1 MRSGFQ
7 ATNFLHKILLMVDFM
22 LGGSFRMNAT
32 TRTFQDM
39 LNEYLTYD
47 MLKEE
52 LLQRHWLLSN
62 IEIDDGWKGGT
73 LPVPFKGAQSSSLKF
88 GGLTAEGDVAEDKY
102 VRGEVTDYR
111 ELWGTLLF
119 NHRDLLE
126 HDGKVKEKS
135 FLRVLPDVIED
146 YMDWIKENTSLNM
159 LVGKS
164 KDIAAADG
172 TVGAGIQ
179 TVRPDRFNINE
190 KIVIDSDTQPSVTGY
205 VRTIDI
211 NGGIVVFYT
220 ARSGGAV
227 IDLSAYLAA
236 DNTKFY
242 IDGALTDSF
251 TSLKESL
258 LSAANGGSATLYG
271 QTKLDYPYLQS
282 IQVDGTSVTA
292 SNILE
297 KIFDGF
303 TRIKTLGK
311 GNPTKVVM
319 SFKNLGSIM
328 KILEQD
334 KGQYH
339 IDQKSTK
346 VTAYGWSEIQV
357 MGVQGKLTLCGIN
370 EMDDDFLMYLDMRA
384 VKFHSNGM
392 FRKRTAPD
400 GKQYFEVRTTA
411 GYFYLLDM
419 SLYGELI
426 LNRPSYCGIMHTIS
440 Y

>member
-1 MRSGFQ
+1 MS
-7 ATNFLHKILLMVDFM
+7 
-22 LGGSFRMNAT
+22 T

-47 MLKEE
+47 LLKEE
-52 LLQRHWLLSN
+52 FLKRSWLLQN
-62 IEIDDGWKGGT
+62 IEIDEGWKGGT
-73 LPVPFKGAQSSSLKF
+73 LPVPFKGAQASSLKF
-88 GGLTAEGDVAEDKY
+88 GGLTSEGDIAEDKY
-102 VRGEVTDYR
+102 VRGEVTDYK

-126 HDGKVKEKS
+126 NDGKVKEKS
-135 FLRVLPDVIED
+135 FLKMLPDVIED
-146 YMDWIKENTSLNM
+146 YMEWMKESVSLNM
-159 LVGKS
+159 LVGS
-164 KDIAAADG
+164 AKDSAAVNG

-179 TVRPDRFNINE
+179 VKRPDRFNINE
-190 KIVIDSDTQPSVTGY
+190 KVIVDSDTQAPVTGY

-211 NGGIVVFYT
+211 NSGVIVLYT
-220 ARSGGAV
+220 ARTAGAV
-227 IDLSAYLAA
+227 VDLSAYLVA

-242 IDGALTDSF
+242 VDGALTDSF

-271 QTKLDYPYLQS
+271 QTKLAYPYLQS
-282 IQVDGTSVTA
+282 IQVDGSAVSA
-292 SNILE
+292 SNIIE
-297 KIFDGF
+297 KLFDGF
-303 TRIKTLGK
+303 TRCKTLGK
-311 GNPTKVVM
+311 GMPDRVVM
-319 SFKNLGSIM
+319 SFKHLGSIM

-334 KGQYH
+334 KGPYH

-346 VTAYGWSEIQV
+346 VNAYGWTEITIIGVKGQV
-357 MGVQGKLTLCGIN
+357 RVVGIN
-370 EMDDDFLMYLDMRA
+370 EMDDDFIMYLDMRA

-392 FRKRTAPD
+392 FKKRTAPD
-400 GKQYFEVRTTA
+400 GKQYYEVRTTA

-426 LNRPSYCGIMHTIS
+426 LNRPSYCGIMHSIPN

>member
-1 MRSGFQ
+1 M
-7 ATNFLHKILLMVDFM
+7 
-22 LGGSFRMNAT
+22 AT

-47 MLKEE
+47 LLKEE
-52 LLQRHWLLSN
+52 FVKRHWLLSN
-62 IEIDDGWKGGT
+62 ITIDDGWKGGT

-102 VRGEVTDYR
+102 VRGEVTDYK

-135 FLRVLPDVIED
+135 FLRILPDVIED
-146 YMDWIKENTSLNM
+146 YMEWMKENTSLNM
-159 LVGKS
+159 LVGS
-164 KDIAAADG
+164 AKDRSQADG

-179 TVRPDRFNINE
+179 VKRPDRFSINE
-190 KIVIDSDTQPSVTGY
+190 KIIIDSSTQAPVTGY

-211 NGGIVVFYT
+211 NSGVIVFFD
-220 ARSGGAV
+220 ARSGGSV
-227 IDLSAYLAA
+227 LDLSAYLAA
-236 DNTKFY
+236 DVTEFF
-242 IDGALTDSF
+242 IDGAQADSF

-258 LSAANGGSATLYG
+258 LSLANGGSATLYG
-271 QTKLDYPYLQS
+271 QTKTDYPYLQA
-282 IQVDGTSVTA
+282 IQVDGSGVTS
-292 SNILE
+292 SNILGPL
-297 KIFDGF
+297 FDGF
-303 TRIKTLGK
+303 TRIRTLGK
-311 GNPTKVVM
+311 GNPDKVVM
-319 SFKNLGSIM
+319 SYANLGIVM
-328 KILEQD
+328 KELEQD

-346 VTAYGWSEIQV
+346 VNAYGWTEIDII
-357 MGVQGKLTLCGIN
+357 GVKGKLTVVGIN
-370 EMDDDFLMYLDMRA
+370 EMDNDFIMYLDMRA
-384 VKFHSNGM
+384 IKFHSNGM

-400 GKQYFEVRTTA
+400 GKQYYEVRTTA

-426 LNRPSYCGIMHTIS
+426 LNRPSYCGIMHSVPTV
-440 Y
+440 

>member
-1 MRSGFQ
+1 MS
-7 ATNFLHKILLMVDFM
+7 
-22 LGGSFRMNAT
+22 T

-47 MLKEE
+47 LLKEE
-52 LLQRHWLLSN
+52 FLKRSWLLQN
-62 IEIDDGWKGGT
+62 IEIDEGWKGGT
-73 LPVPFKGAQSSSLKF
+73 LPVPFKGAQASSLKF
-88 GGLTAEGDVAEDKY
+88 GGLTAEGDIAEGKY
-102 VRGEVTDYR
+102 VRGEVTDYK

-135 FLRVLPDVIED
+135 FLRILPDVIED
-146 YMDWIKENTSLNM
+146 YMEWMKENTSLNM
-159 LVGKS
+159 LVGAA
-164 KDIAAADG
+164 KDKAAVNG

-179 TVRPDRFNINE
+179 VNRPDRFNINE
-190 KIVIDSDTQPSVTGY
+190 KLVIDSDTQANVVGY

-211 NGGIVVFYT
+211 NSGVIVFYT
-220 ARSGGAV
+220 ARTGGSV
-227 IDLSAYLAA
+227 VNLSLYTVA

-242 IDGALTDSF
+242 VDGAISDSF

-271 QTKLDYPYLQS
+271 QSKLAYPYLQS
-282 IQVDGTSVTA
+282 IQVDGSAVSA
-292 SNILE
+292 ANIIE
-297 KIFDGF
+297 KLFDGF

-311 GNPTKVVM
+311 GMPDRIVM

-328 KILEQD
+328 KVLEQD
-334 KGQYH
+334 KGPYH

-346 VTAYGWSEIQV
+346 VNAYGWTEITIIGVKGQV
-357 MGVQGKLTLCGIN
+357 RVVGIN
-370 EMDDDFLMYLDMRA
+370 EMNDDFIMYLDMRA

-392 FRKRTAPD
+392 FKKRTAPD
-400 GKQYFEVRTTA
+400 GKQYYEVRTTA

-426 LNRPSYCGIMHTIS
+426 LNRPSYCGIMHSIS

>member
-1 MRSGFQ
+1 M
-7 ATNFLHKILLMVDFM
+7 NFIKILQAMFLFLMGAHTKFY
-22 LGGSFRMNAT
+22 AT
-32 TRTFQDM
+32 DRTFQDM

-47 MLKEE
+47 LLKEE
-52 LLQRHWLLSN
+52 FLKRSWLLSN
-62 IEIDDGWKGGT
+62 IEVDEGWKGGT
-73 LPVPFKGAQSSSLKF
+73 LPVPFKGAQASSMKF
-88 GGLTAEGDVAEDKY
+88 GGLTDQADVAEDKY

-135 FLRVLPDVIED
+135 FLRILPDVVED
-146 YMDWIKENTSLNM
+146 YMDWMKENVSLNM
-159 LVGKS
+159 LVGS
-164 KDIAAADG
+164 AKDSAAANG

-179 TVRPDRFNINE
+179 VNRPDRFSINE
-190 KIVIDSDTQPSVTGY
+190 KILIDSDSQAVVTGY
-205 VRTIDI
+205 VRSIDI
-211 NGGIVVFYT
+211 NSGVIQFFDARTGGSIL
-220 ARSGGAV
+220 
-227 IDLSAYLAA
+227 DLSAYTTA
-236 DNTKFY
+236 DNTVFFV
-242 IDGALTDSF
+242 DGANTDSF

-271 QTKLDYPYLQS
+271 QSKLAYPYLQS
-282 IQVDGTSVTA
+282 IQVDGSAVTA
-292 SNILE
+292 ANILE

-303 TRIKTLGK
+303 TRVKTIGK
-311 GNPTKVVM
+311 GMPDQVVM
-319 SFKNLGSIM
+319 SYKNLGSIM

-334 KGQYH
+334 KGPYH

-346 VTAYGWSEIQV
+346 VNAYGWTEITII
-357 MGVQGKLTLCGIN
+357 GVKGSLKIVGIN
-370 EMDDDFLMYLDMRA
+370 EMDDDFIMYLDMKA

-400 GKQYFEVRTTA
+400 GKQYYEVRTTA

-426 LNRPSYCGIMHTIS
+426 LNKPSCCGIMHSIS

>member
-1 MRSGFQ
+1 M
-7 ATNFLHKILLMVDFM
+7 
-22 LGGSFRMNAT
+22 AT

-52 LLQRHWLLSN
+52 LLMRHWLLSN
-62 IEIDDGWKGGT
+62 VEIDDGWKGGT

-88 GGLTAEGDVAEDKY
+88 GGLTAEGDIAEDKY

-135 FLRVLPDVIED
+135 FLKILPDVIED
-146 YMDWIKENTSLNM
+146 YMDWMKENTSLNM
-159 LVGKS
+159 LIGAA
-164 KDIAAADG
+164 KDKAAANG

-179 TVRPDRFNINE
+179 VKRPDRFSINE
-190 KIVIDSDTQPSVTGY
+190 KIVIDSDTQASVVGY

-211 NGGIVVFYT
+211 NSGVIVFYT
-220 ARSGGAV
+220 ARTGGLV
-227 IDLSAYLAA
+227 IDLSLYTVA
-236 DNTKFY
+236 DNTAFY

-258 LSAANGGSATLYG
+258 LSAGNGGSATLYG
-271 QTKLDYPYLQS
+271 QNKLNYPYLQS
-282 IQVDGTSVTA
+282 IQVDGSAVTA
-292 SNILE
+292 SNILT
-297 KIFDGF
+297 KIFDGL
-303 TRIKTLGK
+303 TRIRTLGK
-311 GNPTKVVM
+311 GKADKFVCSYDV
-319 SFKNLGSIM
+319 LGAIM
-328 KILEQD
+328 KLLEQD

-346 VTAYGWSEIQV
+346 VSAFGWTEIRII
-357 MGVQGKLTLCGIN
+357 GVKGDLTVVGIN
-370 EMDDDFLMYLDMRA
+370 EMDSDFAMYLDMRA
-384 VKFHSNGM
+384 IKFHSNGM

-400 GKQYFEVRTTA
+400 GKQYYEVRTTA

-426 LNRPSYCGIMHTIS
+426 LNRPSYCGIMHSIPAL
-440 Y
+440 

>member
-1 MRSGFQ
+1 
-7 ATNFLHKILLMVDFM
+7 V
-22 LGGSFRMNAT
+22 AT

-47 MLKEE
+47 LLKEE
-52 LLQRHWLLSN
+52 FLKRHWLLSN

-126 HDGKVKEKS
+126 HDGTVKEKS
-135 FLRVLPDVIED
+135 FLRILPDVIED
-146 YMDWIKENTSLNM
+146 YMEWMKENTSLNM
-159 LVGKS
+159 LIGS
-164 KDIAAADG
+164 AKDAAAVNG
-172 TVGAGIQ
+172 TIGAGIQ
-179 TVRPDRFNINE
+179 VKRPDRFNINE
-190 KIVIDSDTQPSVTGY
+190 KILIDSDTQAVVVGY

-211 NGGIVVFYT
+211 NSGVIVFYN
-220 ARSGGAV
+220 ARTGGAV
-227 IDLSAYLAA
+227 LDLSAYLIA
-236 DNTKFY
+236 DNTVFY
-242 IDGALTDSF
+242 VDGANTDSF
-251 TSLKESL
+251 TSLKDSL

-271 QTKLDYPYLQS
+271 QTKLDYPYLQA
-282 IQVDGTSVTA
+282 IQVDGSSVTA
-292 SNILE
+292 VNIIE
-297 KIFDGF
+297 KLFDGY
-303 TRIKTLGK
+303 TRVKTIGK
-311 GNPTKVVM
+311 GMPNKVVM
-319 SFKNLGSIM
+319 DYKNLGSIM
-328 KILEQD
+328 KVLEQD

-346 VTAYGWSEIQV
+346 VNAYGWTEIKII
-357 MGVQGKLTLCGIN
+357 GVKGSLDIIGIN
-370 EMDDDFLMYLDMRA
+370 EMDDDFMMYLDMRA
-384 VKFHSNGM
+384 IKFHSNGM
-392 FRKRTAPD
+392 FKKRTAPD
-400 GKQYFEVRTTA
+400 GKQYYEVRTTA

>member
-1 MRSGFQ
+1 MS
-7 ATNFLHKILLMVDFM
+7 TN
-22 LGGSFRMNAT
+22 
-32 TRTFQDM
+32 RTFQDM

-73 LPVPFKGAQSSSLKF
+73 LPVSFKGAQASSLKF
-88 GGLTAEGDVAEDKY
+88 GGLTDESDIAEDKY

-135 FLRVLPDVIED
+135 FLKVLPDVIED
-146 YMDWIKENTSLNM
+146 YMDWMKENTSLNM
-159 LVGKS
+159 LVGKA
-164 KDIAAADG
+164 KDSALANG

-179 TVRPDRFNINE
+179 INRPDRFTINE
-190 KIVIDSDTQPSVTGY
+190 KVVIDSDSQASVVGY
-205 VRTIDI
+205 VRSIDVNAQI
-211 NGGIVVFYT
+211 IVLYSARTGGSVL
-220 ARSGGAV
+220 
-227 IDLSAYLAA
+227 DLSLYTVA

-242 IDGALTDSF
+242 VDGALTDSF

-271 QTKLDYPYLQS
+271 QNKLDYPYLQA
-282 IQVDGTSVTA
+282 IQIDGSAVTA
-292 SNILE
+292 ANILQTL
-297 KIFDGF
+297 FDGF
-303 TRIKTLGK
+303 TRIKILGK
-311 GNPTKVVM
+311 GNPDKVVM
-319 SFKNLGSIM
+319 DFNNLGAIM
-328 KILEQD
+328 TILEQD
-334 KGQYH
+334 KGPYH
-339 IDQKSTK
+339 VDQKSMK
-346 VTAYGWSEIQV
+346 VSAFGWTEITII
-357 MGVQGKLTLCGIN
+357 GVKGKLTVVGIN
-370 EMDDDFLMYLDMRA
+370 EMDKDFIMYLDMRA

-400 GKQYFEVRTTA
+400 GKQYYEVRTTA

-426 LNRPSYCGIMHTIS
+426 LNRPSYCGIMHSIS

>member
-1 MRSGFQ
+1 MS
-7 ATNFLHKILLMVDFM
+7 
-22 LGGSFRMNAT
+22 T

-47 MLKEE
+47 LLKEE
-52 LLQRHWLLSN
+52 FLKRSWLLQN
-62 IEIDDGWKGGT
+62 IEIDEGWKGGT
-73 LPVPFKGAQSSSLKF
+73 LPVPFKGAQASSLKF
-88 GGLTAEGDVAEDKY
+88 GGLTAEGDIAEDKY
-102 VRGEVTDYR
+102 VRGEVTDYK

-135 FLRVLPDVIED
+135 FLRILPDVIED
-146 YMDWIKENTSLNM
+146 YMEWMKENTSLNM
-159 LVGKS
+159 LVGAA
-164 KDIAAADG
+164 KDKAAVNG

-179 TVRPDRFNINE
+179 VNRPDRFNINE
-190 KIVIDSDTQPSVTGY
+190 KLVIDSDTQANVVGY

-211 NGGIVVFYT
+211 NSGVIVFYT
-220 ARSGGAV
+220 ARTGGSV
-227 IDLSAYLAA
+227 VNLSLYTVA

-242 IDGALTDSF
+242 VDGAISDSF

-271 QTKLDYPYLQS
+271 QSKLAYPYLQS
-282 IQVDGTSVTA
+282 IQVDGSAVSA
-292 SNILE
+292 ANIIE
-297 KIFDGF
+297 KLFDGF

-311 GNPTKVVM
+311 GMPDRIVM

-328 KILEQD
+328 KVLEQD
-334 KGQYH
+334 KGPYH

-346 VTAYGWSEIQV
+346 VNAYGWTEITIIGVKGQV
-357 MGVQGKLTLCGIN
+357 RVVGIN
-370 EMDDDFLMYLDMRA
+370 EMNDDFIMYLDMRA

-392 FRKRTAPD
+392 FKKRTAPD
-400 GKQYFEVRTTA
+400 GKQYYEVRTTA

-426 LNRPSYCGIMHTIS
+426 LNRPSYCGIMHSIS

>member
-1 MRSGFQ
+1 M
-7 ATNFLHKILLMVDFM
+7 
-22 LGGSFRMNAT
+22 AT

-47 MLKEE
+47 LLKEE
-52 LLQRHWLLSN
+52 YTKRSWLMSELKAAGQ
-62 IEIDDGWKGGT
+62 IDEGWKGGT
-73 LPVPFKGAQSSSLKF
+73 LPVPFKGAQASSLKF
-88 GGLTAEGDVAEDKY
+88 GGLTAEGDIAEDKY

-111 ELWGTLLF
+111 EVWGTLLF

-126 HDGKVKEKS
+126 HDGSVKEKT
-135 FLRVLPDVIED
+135 FLRLLPDVIED
-146 YMDWIKENTSLNM
+146 YMEWMKENVNLNM
-159 LVGKS
+159 LVGAA
-164 KDIAAADG
+164 KDKAAADG
-172 TVGAGIQ
+172 TAAAGIQ
-179 TVRPDRFNINE
+179 VVRPDRFSINE
-190 KIVIDSDTQPSVTGY
+190 KVIVDSDTQAAVTGY

-211 NGGIVVFYT
+211 NSGVIVIFD
-220 ARSGGAV
+220 ARTGGAV
-227 IDLSAYLAA
+227 LDLSAYLVA
-236 DNTKFY
+236 DNTVFY
-242 IDGALTDSF
+242 VDGANTDSF

-271 QTKLDYPYLQS
+271 QTKTAYPYLQS
-282 IQVDGTSVTA
+282 IQVDGSAVTA

-297 KIFDGF
+297 KLFDGY
-303 TRIKTLGK
+303 TRVKTLGK
-311 GNPTKVVM
+311 GMPSKLVM

-334 KGQYH
+334 KGPYH

-346 VTAYGWSEIQV
+346 VNAYGWTEITV
-357 MGVQGKLTLCGIN
+357 IGVKGELRIVGIN
-370 EMDDDFLMYLDMRA
+370 EMDDDFIMYLDMRA

-400 GKQYFEVRTTA
+400 GKQYYEVRTTA

-426 LNRPSYCGIMHTIS
+426 LNRPSYCGIMHSIS

>member
-1 MRSGFQ
+1 MS
-7 ATNFLHKILLMVDFM
+7 
-22 LGGSFRMNAT
+22 T

-47 MLKEE
+47 LLKEE

-62 IEIDDGWKGGT
+62 CEIDDGWKGGT
-73 LPVPFKGAQSSSLKF
+73 LPVPFKGAQASSLKF
-88 GGLTAEGDVAEDKY
+88 GGLTAEGDIAEDKY
-102 VRGEVTDYR
+102 VRGEVTDYK

-135 FLRVLPDVIED
+135 FLKVLPDVIED
-146 YMDWIKENTSLNM
+146 YMDWMKENTSLNM
-159 LVGKS
+159 LVGAA
-164 KDIAAADG
+164 KDSARANG

-179 TVRPDRFNINE
+179 VNRPDRFSINE
-190 KIVIDSDTQPSVTGY
+190 KVIIDSDTQASVIAY

-211 NGGIVVFYT
+211 NSRTVVFYN

-227 IDLSAYLAA
+227 LDLSLFLAA

-251 TSLKESL
+251 TSLKDSL

-271 QTKLDYPYLQS
+271 VNKLDYPYLQS
-282 IQVDGTSVTA
+282 IQVDGSSVTA
-292 SNILE
+292 ANVLE
-297 KIFDGF
+297 KIFDGL
-303 TRIKTLGK
+303 TKIRTLGK
-311 GNPTKVVM
+311 GKADKFVCDY
-319 SFKNLGSIM
+319 NLLGAIM
-328 KILEQD
+328 KNLEQD

-346 VTAYGWSEIQV
+346 VSAYGWTEIRII
-357 MGVQGKLTLCGIN
+357 GVKGDLTVVGIN
-370 EMDDDFLMYLDMRA
+370 EMDHDFAMYLDMRA
-384 VKFHSNGM
+384 IKFHSNGM

-400 GKQYFEVRTTA
+400 GKQYYEVRTTA

-426 LNRPSYCGIMHTIS
+426 LNRPSYCGIMHSIPQI
-440 Y
+440 

>member
-1 MRSGFQ
+1 M
-7 ATNFLHKILLMVDFM
+7 
-22 LGGSFRMNAT
+22 AT

-52 LLQRHWLLSN
+52 FLKRHWLLQN
-62 IEIDDGWKGGT
+62 IEIDEGWKGGT
-73 LPVPFKGAQSSSLKF
+73 LPVPFKGAQASSLKF
-88 GGLTAEGDVAEDKY
+88 GGLTAEGDIAEDKY

-135 FLRVLPDVIED
+135 FLRILPDVVED
-146 YMDWIKENTSLNM
+146 YMEWMKENTSLNM
-159 LVGKS
+159 LVGAA
-164 KDIAAADG
+164 KDSAAADG

-179 TVRPDRFNINE
+179 VVRPDRFSINE
-190 KIVIDSDTQPSVTGY
+190 KVVIDSDTQANVIGY

-211 NGGIVVFYT
+211 NSGVIVFYT
-220 ARSGGAV
+220 ARTGGSV
-227 IDLSAYLAA
+227 IDLSLYTTA

-242 IDGALTDSF
+242 VDGAISDAF
-251 TSLKESL
+251 TSLKDSL
-258 LSAANGGSATLYG
+258 LSAANGGSSTLYG
-271 QTKLDYPYLQS
+271 QSKLAYPYLQS
-282 IQVDGTSVTA
+282 IQVDGSSVTA
-292 SNILE
+292 ANIIE
-297 KIFDGF
+297 KLFDGF
-303 TRIKTLGK
+303 TRVKTLGK
-311 GNPTKVVM
+311 GMPDKIVM
-319 SFKNLGSIM
+319 SYKNLGSIM
-328 KILEQD
+328 KVLEQD

-346 VTAYGWSEIQV
+346 VNAYGWTEITII
-357 MGVQGKLTLCGIN
+357 GVKGQLKVIGIN
-370 EMDDDFLMYLDMRA
+370 EMDDDFIMYLDMRA
-384 VKFHSNGM
+384 IKFHSNGM

-400 GKQYFEVRTTA
+400 GKQYYEVRTTA

-426 LNRPSYCGIMHTIS
+426 LNRPSYCGIMHSIS

>member
-1 MRSGFQ
+1 MS
-7 ATNFLHKILLMVDFM
+7 
-22 LGGSFRMNAT
+22 T

-73 LPVPFKGAQSSSLKF
+73 LPVPFKGAQASSLKF
-88 GGLTAEGDVAEDKY
+88 GGLTDESDIAEDKY

-146 YMDWIKENTSLNM
+146 YMDWMKENTSLNM
-159 LVGKS
+159 LVGKA
-164 KDIAAADG
+164 KDSALANG

-179 TVRPDRFNINE
+179 VNRPDRFSINE
-190 KIVIDSDTQPSVTGY
+190 KVVIDSDTQASIVGY

-211 NGGIVVFYT
+211 NAQIIVFYT
-220 ARSGGAV
+220 ARTGGSV
-227 IDLSAYLAA
+227 VDLSAYLTA
-236 DNTKFY
+236 DNTAFY
-242 IDGALTDSF
+242 VDGALTDSF

-271 QTKLDYPYLQS
+271 QNKLDYPYLQS
-282 IQVDGTSVTA
+282 IQIDGSSVTA
-292 SNILE
+292 ANILQ
-297 KIFDGF
+297 KLFDGF
-303 TRIKTLGK
+303 TRIKILGK
-311 GNPTKVVM
+311 GNPDKVVM
-319 SFKNLGSIM
+319 DFNNLGAIM
-328 KILEQD
+328 TILEQD
-334 KGQYH
+334 KGPYH
-339 IDQKSTK
+339 IDQKSMK
-346 VTAYGWSEIQV
+346 VSAFGWTEITII
-357 MGVQGKLTLCGIN
+357 GVKGKLTVVGIN
-370 EMDDDFLMYLDMRA
+370 EMDKDFIMYLDMRA

-392 FRKRTAPD
+392 FRKRIAPD
-400 GKQYFEVRTTA
+400 GKQYYEIRTTA

-426 LNRPSYCGIMHTIS
+426 LNRPSYCGIMHSID

>member
-1 MRSGFQ
+1 MS
-7 ATNFLHKILLMVDFM
+7 
-22 LGGSFRMNAT
+22 T

-47 MLKEE
+47 LLKEE
-52 LLQRHWLLSN
+52 FLKRSWLLQN
-62 IEIDDGWKGGT
+62 IEIDEGWKGGT
-73 LPVPFKGAQSSSLKF
+73 LPVPFKGAQASSLKF
-88 GGLTAEGDVAEDKY
+88 GGLTAEGDIAEDKY

-135 FLRVLPDVIED
+135 FLRILPDVIED
-146 YMDWIKENTSLNM
+146 YMEWMKEQTSLNM
-159 LVGKS
+159 LVGAA
-164 KDIAAADG
+164 KDKAAVDG
-172 TVGAGIQ
+172 TAGAGIQ
-179 TVRPDRFNINE
+179 VTRPDRFNINE
-190 KIVIDSDTQPSVTGY
+190 KVIIDSDTQAQATAY

-211 NGGIVVFYT
+211 NSGVVVFYD
-220 ARSGGAV
+220 ARSGGSV
-227 IDLSAYLAA
+227 SDLSLYTVA

-242 IDGALTDSF
+242 VDGAISDSF
-251 TSLKESL
+251 TSLKDSL

-271 QTKLDYPYLQS
+271 QSKLAYPYLQS
-282 IQVDGTSVTA
+282 IQVDGSAVTA
-292 SNILE
+292 ANIIE
-297 KIFDGF
+297 KLFDGF

-311 GNPTKVVM
+311 GMPDRIVM

-328 KILEQD
+328 KVLEQD
-334 KGQYH
+334 KGPYH

-346 VTAYGWSEIQV
+346 VNAYGWTEITIIGVKGQV
-357 MGVQGKLTLCGIN
+357 RVVGIN
-370 EMDDDFLMYLDMRA
+370 EMDDDFIMYLDMRA
-384 VKFHSNGM
+384 IKFHSNGM

-400 GKQYFEVRTTA
+400 GKQYYEVRTTA

-426 LNRPSYCGIMHTIS
+426 LNRPSYCGIMHSIS

>member
-1 MRSGFQ
+1 MS
-7 ATNFLHKILLMVDFM
+7 
-22 LGGSFRMNAT
+22 T

-47 MLKEE
+47 LLKEE
-52 LLQRHWLLSN
+52 FLKRSWLLQN
-62 IEIDDGWKGGT
+62 IEIDEGWKGGT
-73 LPVPFKGAQSSSLKF
+73 LPVPFKGAQASSLKF
-88 GGLTAEGDVAEDKY
+88 GGLTAEGDIAEDKY

-135 FLRVLPDVIED
+135 FLRILPDVIED
-146 YMDWIKENTSLNM
+146 YMEWMKEQTSLNM
-159 LVGKS
+159 LVGS
-164 KDIAAADG
+164 AKDKAAANG
-172 TVGAGIQ
+172 TAGAGIQ
-179 TVRPDRFNINE
+179 VVRPDRFNINE
-190 KIVIDSDTQPSVTGY
+190 KIIIDSDTQAQVVGY

-211 NGGIVVFYT
+211 NSGIVVFFD

-227 IDLSAYLAA
+227 VDLSLYTTA

-242 IDGALTDSF
+242 VDGAISDSF
-251 TSLKESL
+251 TSLKDSL

-271 QTKLDYPYLQS
+271 QSKLAYPYLQS
-282 IQVDGTSVTA
+282 IQVDGSAVTA
-292 SNILE
+292 SNIIE
-297 KIFDGF
+297 KLFDGF

-311 GNPTKVVM
+311 GMPDRIVM
-319 SFKNLGSIM
+319 SYKNLGSIM

-334 KGQYH
+334 KGPYH

-346 VTAYGWSEIQV
+346 VNAYGWTEITIIGVKGQV
-357 MGVQGKLTLCGIN
+357 RVVGIN
-370 EMDDDFLMYLDMRA
+370 EMDDDFIMYLDMRA
-384 VKFHSNGM
+384 IKFHSNGM
-392 FRKRTAPD
+392 FKKRTAPD
-400 GKQYFEVRTTA
+400 GKQYYEVRTTA

-426 LNRPSYCGIMHTIS
+426 LNRPSYCGIMHSIS